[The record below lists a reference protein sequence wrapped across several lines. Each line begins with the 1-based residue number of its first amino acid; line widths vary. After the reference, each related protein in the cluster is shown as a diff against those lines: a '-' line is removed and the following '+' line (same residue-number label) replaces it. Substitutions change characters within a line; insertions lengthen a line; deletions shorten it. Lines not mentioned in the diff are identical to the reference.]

1 MPHNTPLATHAHAV
15 AGDGQAP
22 HIPMGMHAV
31 AHGPP
36 TMLCGNAFGTELL
49 VCVSRLSYQGNTEMI
64 ALVPSYRQLR
74 RYKST
79 LAKKD
84 KGNDTMRTIGDL
96 HEWGDQNSLE
106 SVLQKKALQ
115 QELSLSESLG
125 GNRKLQKQL
134 RDIAVSVV
142 KELEAKGHKDPD
154 YRNKNG
160 HLEDNSPLDTPQQQA
175 EQGDAHGSFFG
186 CDLPEDVSEDAVD
199 LLGEVDL
206 EEEEEDADAMSAAA
220 TEVPPKHPSAS
231 NTQHPPSLLLCRT
244 RMHWRSLG
252 RKKKGSSRRCSAMTK
267 CMTSSSPF

>member
-1 MPHNTPLATHAHAV
+1 
-15 AGDGQAP
+15 
-22 HIPMGMHAV
+22 
-31 AHGPP
+31 
-36 TMLCGNAFGTELL
+36 MLCGNAFGIELS
-49 VCVSRLSYQGNTEMI
+49 VCVSRLKHQDKPRMME
-64 ALVPSYRQLR
+64 LVPSYRQLR
-74 RYKST
+74 RYKTT

-115 QELSLSESLG
+115 QEVSLSESLA

-134 RDIAVSVV
+134 QGIAVSVV

-154 YRNKNG
+154 YRNNRG
-160 HLEDNSPLDTPQQQA
+160 FLEDDSPLDTPQQQA

-244 RMHWRSLG
+244 RKHWRSLG